1 MLECSAFALAILV
14 TGVRLMNYLGTC
26 LGLLLAASSV
36 SCGLISSDVADF
48 DLTLPDK
55 SFSIDTSSWQVDQTQ
70 ANILLGTSCRDTPN
84 ICGTVAAN
92 VCDMSCSATC
102 NASQKCELQLD
113 VSLYKT
119 IDLVTE
125 KPELK
130 SINDQP
136 VVKVTLDSVNY
147 KITSNTLNVATPA
160 LEVKVAPMSV
170 MDPKSPEAE
179 LIGTVPAVPAGT
191 TVDASPIM
199 FTATGKAKLISMMS
213 TYKTPFNVIVGST
226 LTVAQG
232 QMVPEGKLD
241 AVISIR
247 AHAGL

>member
-1 MLECSAFALAILV
+1 M
-14 TGVRLMNYLGTC
+14 TYPRTC
-26 LGLLLAASSV
+26 LGLLFAASAA
-36 SCGLISSDVADF
+36 SCGLIDSNVADF

-55 SFSIDTSSWQVDQTQ
+55 SFSIDASSWQVDQTQ
-70 ANILLGTSCRDTPN
+70 ADVLLGTSCGSAPA
-84 ICGTVAAN
+84 ICGTVAQN
-92 VCDMSCSATC
+92 VCDTSCSATC

-136 VVKVTLDSVNY
+136 VIKVTLDSVNY
-147 KITSNTLNVATPA
+147 KIAANTLNVATPELA
-160 LEVKVAPMSV
+160 VKVAPMSV
-170 MDPKSPEAE
+170 MDPKSAEAE

-191 TVDASPIM
+191 TVDSMPIV
-199 FTATGKAKLISMMS
+199 FTPTGKAKLVSMMS

-232 QMVPEGKLD
+232 QRVPQGKLD

>member
-14 TGVRLMNYLGTC
+14 IGVRLMNYLGPC

-70 ANILLGTSCRDTPN
+70 ADILLGTSCRDSPN

-102 NASQKCELQLD
+102 AASQKCELQLD

-136 VVKVTLDSVNY
+136 VIKVTIDAVTY
-147 KITSNTLNVATPA
+147 EVTSNTLNVPTPE
-160 LEVKVAPMSV
+160 LKMYVAPISV
-170 MDPKSPEAE
+170 MDPKSPDAIE
-179 LIGTVPAVPAGT
+179 IGTIASVPAGAT
-191 TVDASPIM
+191 LAATPVM
-199 FTATGKAKLISMMS
+199 FNEMGKARLVGIMS
-213 TYKTPFNVIVGST
+213 TYKTPFNVIVGSS
-226 LTVAQG
+226 LTVTQG
-232 QMVPEGKLD
+232 QRVPQGKLD
-241 AVISIR
+241 AVIKIR